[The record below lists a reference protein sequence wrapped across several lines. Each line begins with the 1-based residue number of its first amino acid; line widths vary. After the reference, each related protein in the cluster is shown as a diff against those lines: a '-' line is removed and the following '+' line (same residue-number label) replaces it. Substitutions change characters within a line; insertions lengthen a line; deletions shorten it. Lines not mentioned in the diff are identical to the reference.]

1 MRRRRSNK
9 KEKGRESICEAQT
22 LSIEVELEPAKSIS
36 NLRSRTCEK
45 SIEVES
51 IEVESREVE
60 SQTSFLEH
68 RFVIDRLGF
77 VFVSYATWVVILCD
91 YEPFERLSESLD
103 QIYDLN
109 SESRLGDRLAPLSP

>member
-1 MRRRRSNK
+1 MRRRRSKK

-51 IEVESREVE
+51 REVE

-77 VFVSYATWVVILCD
+77 LFVSYATWVVILCD

-109 SESRLGDRLAPLSP
+109 TESRLGDRLAPLSP